1 MKALDLLELSS
12 LFQNEPTQKGVRDE
26 FITGRWLGIKG
37 FKPAFFFSIKPHE
50 PHLLQNKAVE
60 GNPR

>member
-12 LFQNEPTQKGVRDE
+12 LFQNEPTQRGVRDE

-37 FKPAFFFSIKPHE
+37 FQTCFF
-50 PHLLQNKAVE
+50 LLN
-60 GNPR
+60 